1 MDLPRPS
8 IATLPR
14 QPVTELQ
21 EKQDED
27 KRIEEAMRKLDVLI
41 QSATNNIKKQMG
53 MATMLVV
60 IAAARYLRANPGGG
74 NRQRLRKGLISDL
87 EKRLHK
93 YLKAG

>member
-41 QSATNNIKKQMG
+41 QSATNDIKKQMG
-53 MATMLVV
+53 MANMLGVL
-60 IAAARYLRANPGGG
+60 AAARYLRANPGGG
-74 NRQRLRKGLISDL
+74 NRQRIRKGLISDL